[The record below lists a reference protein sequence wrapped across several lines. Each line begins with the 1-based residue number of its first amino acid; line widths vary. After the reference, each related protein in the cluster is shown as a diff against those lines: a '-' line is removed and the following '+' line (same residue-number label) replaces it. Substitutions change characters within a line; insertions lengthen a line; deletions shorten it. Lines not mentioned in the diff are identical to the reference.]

1 MWHRIDAKKI
11 KGKTCLAHE
20 HLKMPYTQL
29 SFIIFEIRDEKQI

>member
-20 HLKMPYTQL
+20 HLKMPYIHDWVSL
-29 SFIIFEIRDEKQI
+29 F